1 MDELI
6 NKLEQTKIETL
17 NYFDLSDD
25 LLNRSYAP
33 EKWSVRFLLH
43 HLADAE
49 TVLCDRIKRIIS
61 EPRQV
66 LWAFN
71 QSLWAEKLDY
81 SQVPLTLSK
90 NIYLSVRETIIY
102 YAQIHYNNGGNFEYV
117 HSETGIRTLKDEFE
131 KVAWHNEHHLDQIKK
146 AVAAAWQK

>member
-1 MDELI
+1 MNEL
-6 NKLEQTKIETL
+6 LETLERTKIETS

-25 LLNRSYAP
+25 LLNQSYEP
-33 EKWSVRFLLH
+33 DKWSVRYLLH

-49 TVLCDRIKRIIS
+49 TVLCERIKRVIS

-66 LWAFN
+66 LWAFD

-81 SQVPLTLSK
+81 SQVPLILSK

-102 YAQIHYNNGGNFEYV
+102 YARIHYNNGENLEYI

-131 KVAWHNEHHLDQIKK
+131 KVAWHNEHHLGQIKK
-146 AVAAAWQK
+146 AISGF